1 MVHDLGG
8 RCFFSHLMSLE
19 RAGCGYCA
27 NLNSSGK
34 LSELDAD
41 AGCARRRLPSPV
53 LLCSCGRI
61 LLSHVLRMGWPIL
74 FFARQVSV
82 WAGFWA
88 IWPLT
93 GLESARLGLGKFPRK
108 LPGS

>member
-74 FFARQVSV
+74 FFHATGFCLGRFLGDLAAYG
-82 WAGFWA
+82 AG
-88 IWPLT
+88 ICP
-93 GLESARLGLGKFPRK
+93 SRVGKVPK
-108 LPGS
+108 EAAWT